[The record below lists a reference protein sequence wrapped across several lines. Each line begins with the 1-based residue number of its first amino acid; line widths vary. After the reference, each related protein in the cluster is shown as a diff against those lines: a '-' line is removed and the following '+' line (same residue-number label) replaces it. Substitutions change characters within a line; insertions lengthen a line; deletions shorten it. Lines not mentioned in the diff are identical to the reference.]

1 MRMGNLGFRAAA
13 GTILG
18 VLLLVPT
25 LGLAQSTTTNTDIK
39 ILLDKIRADKKL
51 LVASN
56 MELTEPEKMAFWP
69 IYDAYQKD
77 LQLINDRLVKLIKAY
92 ADGYTAKTIT
102 NDQAKKMTD
111 DLIIIEAD
119 EAKLRSSYA
128 TKLSAALPGKVV
140 ARYMQI
146 ENKIRA
152 ALKYDMASSIPLV
165 P

>member
-1 MRMGNLGFRAAA
+1 
-13 GTILG
+13 
-18 VLLLVPT
+18 
-25 LGLAQSTTTNTDIK
+25 
-39 ILLDKIRADKKL
+39 
-51 LVASN
+51 

-92 ADGYTAKTIT
+92 ADGYTSKTIT

-152 ALKYDMASSIPLV
+152 ALKYDMASNIPLV